1 LSILYAEIIFSN
13 LKKLRWHMER
23 IDNKLGDSGGPWVCS
38 GLFSLA
44 DIGFAGIDDR
54 IEYRDR
60 K

>member
-1 LSILYAEIIFSN
+1 
-13 LKKLRWHMER
+13 MER
-23 IDNKLGDSGGPWVCS
+23 IDNKLGDSGGPWVCG

-54 IEYRDR
+54 IEYRIR